1 VSALGT
7 LSADE
12 ARLTFRFLR
21 TFLDSNRDDLLIF
34 FVGVVLLGAAAAFDS
49 TAHLLVAAL
58 PVRFLAVPS
67 AVARFTVTA
76 SWRLVFERFCARG
89 AFIGDHCNRGASWQ
103 TSFLGH
109 GGANPCAVIEKT

>member
-21 TFLDSNRDDLLIF
+21 AFLDSNRDDLLIF
-34 FVGVVLLGAAAAFDS
+34 LVGVVLLGAAAAFDS

-58 PVRFLAVPS
+58 PVLLLALAT
-67 AVARFTVTA
+67 AVACLTVAA
-76 SWRLVFERFCARG
+76 SRRLVFEWFCARG

-103 TSFLGH
+103 T
-109 GGANPCAVIEKT
+109 AV